1 MFFNLYFTCSP
12 TNIFRKN
19 HAAFGCGI
27 LAVVQP
33 GGLRGLQP
41 PTAKSHENFDS
52 NAGVLTC
59 FRLEQ
64 YV

>member
-19 HAAFGCGI
+19 YAAFGCGI

-33 GGLRGLQP
+33 RGLRGLQP
-41 PTAKSHENFDS
+41 PTAKSHKNFNS

-64 YV
+64 